1 MPLIPYEPFRH
12 LDNMRRELDRFFPE
26 DWPLLRGD
34 FAKNLG
40 NISIDVHETDQEVV
54 AKCDIPGLENKED
67 VSIDIDNNMLT
78 ISGTL
83 NRVSESKDERMHRQ
97 ERYMGRF
104 HRSIGLPASVSA
116 EGVTAVYKNGVLE
129 VRMPKLKGDAK
140 KKIDVQFH

>member
-12 LDNMRRELDRFFPE
+12 LDNMRRELDRFIPE
-26 DWPLLRGD
+26 DWSLLRGD
-34 FAKNLG
+34 FAKSLG

-54 AKCDIPGLENKED
+54 AKCDIPGLEKRED

-78 ISGTL
+78 IGGTL

-97 ERYMGRF
+97 ERYTGRF
-104 HRSIGLPASVSA
+104 HRSIGLPANVSA

-140 KKIDVQFH
+140 KRIEVQFH